1 MPHPTLLT
9 AVLTAALVFPPL
21 QSQDGPS
28 PEEVEKARVELDR
41 ALDAKEVEAQVA
53 ALTAYGRTP
62 AAAVVDQVERGLAH
76 KEREVKS
83 SAIEALRFNA
93 HPDALKALHKV
104 LKKDKRLR
112 KDAELYAAL
121 VRAVC
126 QHGSASSLSL
136 LGKNPLDKLDRQVG
150 RARILGYGMIRE
162 RESVAELMK
171 LLQSLGLRERQN
183 YLSDFRI
190 ALYVL
195 SGVDKGTNVE
205 AWQAWWND
213 NKKTLK
219 VAEEAPKLPEVE
231 QLRWNRYWGLDL
243 EYQRDTKRR
252 ERGDDP
258 ER

>member
-1 MPHPTLLT
+1 M
-9 AVLTAALVFPPL
+9 
-21 QSQDGPS
+21 
-28 PEEVEKARVELDR
+28 
-41 ALDAKEVEAQVA
+41 VA
-53 ALTAYGRTP
+53 ALTAYGRT
-62 AAAVVDQVERGLAH
+62 AAPKVVDQVERGLAH
-76 KEREVKS
+76 KEREVQAA
-83 SAIEALRFNA
+83 AIEALRYNA
-93 HPDALKALHKV
+93 HADALEALHKV
-104 LKKDKRLR
+104 LKKDKKLR

-126 QHGSASSLSL
+126 QHGDTSSLKV

-150 RARILGYGMIRE
+150 RARILGYGMIRD
-162 RESVAELMK
+162 RESVAALMK

-183 YLSDFRI
+183 YMQDFRI

-205 AWQAWWND
+205 AWQTWWND
-213 NKKTLK
+213 HKKTLEI
-219 VAEEAPKLPEVE
+219 AEKAPKLPETE

-258 ER
+258 EK